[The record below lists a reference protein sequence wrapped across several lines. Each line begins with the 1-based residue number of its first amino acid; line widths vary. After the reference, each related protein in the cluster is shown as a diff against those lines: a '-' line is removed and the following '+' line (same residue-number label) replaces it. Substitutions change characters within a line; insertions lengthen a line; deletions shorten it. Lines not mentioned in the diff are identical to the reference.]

1 MPWRMRMG
9 PRLGAARE
17 PMMGG
22 DARRRDTQCGAAS
35 AEAGGWGRDVD
46 RARGRRGH
54 GGLSLS
60 PCSGGIGEGRDV
72 PRRCCSPAR
81 GQAQV
86 RYVDVL

>member
-35 AEAGGWGRDVD
+35 AAAGGWGRDVD

-54 GGLSLS
+54 GGALALAVF
-60 PCSGGIGEGRDV
+60 GRD
-72 PRRCCSPAR
+72 R
-81 GQAQV
+81 GG
-86 RYVDVL
+86 